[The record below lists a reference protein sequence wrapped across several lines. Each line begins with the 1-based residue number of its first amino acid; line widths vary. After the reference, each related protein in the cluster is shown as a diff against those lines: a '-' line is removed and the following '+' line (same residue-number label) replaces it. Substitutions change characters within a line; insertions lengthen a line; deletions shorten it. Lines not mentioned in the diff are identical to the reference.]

1 MRNGAGAC
9 HAAPAF
15 SRLPWM
21 EHPAMNVFK
30 KIITRYLDNN
40 GRQVRKGTPGAE
52 QVREFSRK
60 WYGRVPGSAS
70 GSSIFI

>member
-1 MRNGAGAC
+1 
-9 HAAPAF
+9 
-15 SRLPWM
+15 
-21 EHPAMNVFK
+21 MNVFK